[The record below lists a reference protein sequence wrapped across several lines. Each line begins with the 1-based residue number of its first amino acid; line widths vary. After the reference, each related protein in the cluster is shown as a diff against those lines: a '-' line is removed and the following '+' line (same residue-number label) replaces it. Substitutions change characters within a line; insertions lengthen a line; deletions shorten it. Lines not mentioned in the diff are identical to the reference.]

1 MAKFLNVDA
10 DVPLNPA
17 GDQGQG
23 SPKYRGCQ
31 LTNVTNSLLLI
42 IVTMIV
48 NITSTTTNN

>member
-31 LTNVTNSLLLI
+31 LTNSLLLI

-48 NITSTTTNN
+48 IITSTTTNY